1 MKKPAVTRAY
11 GCYGTL
17 WEVGLVEVAGIEPAS
32 ENHPHL
38 KHFMR
43 SLCLMSPARSPQ
55 TGVRGLC
62 LLDLS
67 SLPETSRDGSLR
79 FLTPVIRA
87 VGAADGGEQLYAAR
101 ANSGS

>member
-1 MKKPAVTRAY
+1 MAAPRVN
-11 GCYGTL
+11 
-17 WEVGLVEVAGIEPAS
+17 LVEVAGIEPAS
-32 ENHPHL
+32 ENRPRL
-38 KHFMR
+38 GYYMR

-67 SLPETSRDGSLR
+67 SLPETSQDGSPR
-79 FLTPVIRA
+79 YLTPVIRA
-87 VGAADGGEQLYAAR
+87 VGTADGSEQLYAAR